1 MHAAPA
7 TPAAPHVALDPI
19 RLQVIWN
26 RLIAVVEEQAR
37 LLMRTAFSPTVREA
51 GDLSAGVFDARAR
64 LVAQAVT
71 GTPGHVN
78 SMAAAVGHFLDV
90 FPIGAMRPGDH
101 FITNDPW
108 LASGHLHD
116 VTVVSPV
123 FRDDCVIGFF
133 ACTCHQVDIGG
144 IGQGPDGRSVFEE
157 GLCIPRLPLARAGV
171 VNADLIEIIRANVRT
186 PDEVEGDILSYIGA
200 NEASAARLVAMLDE
214 FGEADLARVADAII
228 ERSRE
233 AMQQAIKRLPEG
245 RYPYAMRIDG
255 FDTPVDLVATLEIAG
270 GRVKVDFAG
279 TSPASHRGINV
290 VLNYTRAYAAFGVR
304 AAIAPEVPNNA
315 GSLEP
320 LDIDAPAGSILNV
333 QRPWP
338 VCARH
343 IIGQFLPDVV
353 FGALAGVLP
362 ERVPAEGAS
371 CVWGAQLRGG
381 PAAWMAAG
389 ETLPDAGAA
398 GQPRTFDTLFFNS
411 GGAGARNGDDG
422 MSGTAFPSGVR
433 AIACE
438 VVESLYPVVIWRKE
452 LRPDSGG
459 PGRWRGGL
467 GQRLEIASLDGAPF
481 QFFGMY
487 DRIAHPAR
495 GRDGGGAGAP
505 GGVALDDGTPLAAMG
520 LQTVPRGRRL
530 CLDLPGGAGLGAASE
545 RDPDAL
551 ARDVALG
558 YVSERAAAHAY
569 VARRVA

>member
-1 MHAAPA
+1 MN
-7 TPAAPHVALDPI
+7 APHDIGQDTLDPI

-51 GDLSAGVFDARAR
+51 GDLSAGLFDARAR

-78 SMAAAVGHFLDV
+78 SMAAAVGHFLQV
-90 FPIGAMRPGDH
+90 FPLATMRAGDH

-123 FRDDCVIGFF
+123 FRRERVIAFF

-144 IGQGPDGRSVFEE
+144 IGQGPDGRSIFEE

-171 VNADLIEIIRANVRT
+171 INNDLIEIIRANVRT
-186 PDEVEGDILSYIGA
+186 PDEVEGDILSYLGA
-200 NEASAARLVAMLDE
+200 NETSATRLLATLDE
-214 FGEADLARVADAII
+214 FGESDMVRVSDAII
-228 ERSRE
+228 ECSRT
-233 AMQQAIKRLPEG
+233 AMQQAIEKLPEG
-245 RYPYAMRIDG
+245 RYPYAMQIDG
-255 FDTPVDLVATLEIAG
+255 FDTPIDLVATLDVRN
-270 GRVKVDFAG
+270 GRVGVDFSG

-304 AAIAPEVPNNA
+304 AAVAPDVPNNA

-320 LDIDAPAGSILNV
+320 LDISAPEGSILNV

-362 ERVPAEGAS
+362 DRVPAEGAS

-381 PAAWMAAG
+381 AATWMAAG
-389 ETLPDAGAA
+389 EALPDESAQD
-398 GQPRTFDTLFFNS
+398 QPRAFETLFFNS
-411 GGAGARNGDDG
+411 GGSGARVGGDG

-438 VVESLYPVVIWRKE
+438 IVESLYPVVVWRKE

-467 GQRLEIASLDGAPF
+467 GQRLEIASVDGAPF

-487 DRIAHPAR
+487 DRIVHPAR

-505 GGVALDDGTPLAAMG
+505 GAVMLDDGTPMAAMG

-530 CLDLPGGAGLGAASE
+530 CLDLPGGAGLGPAHE
-545 RDPDAL
+545 RAREEV
-551 ARDVALG
+551 ARDVRLG
-558 YVSERAAAHAY
+558 YVSECNA
-569 VARRVA
+569 VADYGLR

>member
-1 MHAAPA
+1 MTHD
-7 TPAAPHVALDPI
+7 TPRPLDSI

-90 FPIGAMRPGDH
+90 YPLATMRPGDH

-123 FRDDCVIGFF
+123 FRGERVIAFF

-171 VNADLIEIIRANVRT
+171 INADLIEIIRANVRT
-186 PDEVEGDILSYIGA
+186 PDEVEGDILSYVGA
-200 NEASAARLVAMLDE
+200 NEASGARLVAMLDE
-214 FGEADLARVADAII
+214 FGEDDMARVSDAII
-228 ERSRE
+228 ERSRA
-233 AMQQAIKRLPEG
+233 AMQQAIARLPEG

-255 FDTPVDLVATLEIAG
+255 FDTPVDLMATLEVSG
-270 GRVKVDFAG
+270 GRVKVDFDG

-304 AAIAPEVPNNA
+304 AAVAPEVPNNA

-320 LDIDAPAGSILNV
+320 LDISAPEGCILNV

-353 FGALAGVLP
+353 FGALSGVLP

-389 ETLPDAGAA
+389 ETLPEAGAA
-398 GQPRTFDTLFFNS
+398 SQPRAFETLFFNS
-411 GGAGARNGDDG
+411 GGSGARSGDDG

-438 VVESLYPVVIWRKE
+438 IVESLYPVVIWKKE

-487 DRIAHPAR
+487 DRIVHAAR
-495 GRDGGGAGAP
+495 GREGGGAGAP
-505 GGVALDDGTPLAAMG
+505 GAVSLDDGTRLRAMG

-530 CLDLPGGAGLGAASE
+530 CLDLPGGAGMGPANE
-545 RDPDAL
+545 RDSDQLAL
-551 ARDVALG
+551 DVRLG
-558 YVSERAAAHAY
+558 YVSRAAAAQAY
-569 VARRVA
+569 GLAEGAAP